1 MSVVLSG
8 VPNASVAHYS
18 GSSKLDRI
26 CACAMSALM
35 TPAAFAGLR
44 HGQLPKRATTHRT
57 AGVVSRLQKEIQ
69 WSPTRLHGWA
79 GAVATF
85 VLCTR
90 GPTRQR
96 CRLHAPAALG
106 EKEIQII
113 ASKPSSSEDRTVPK
127 PAFDWEKQW
136 YPTFPTSML
145 KTSGPEPFKLLGRD
159 LVLWKDGDG
168 EWRCADG
175 ICPHRLAPLA
185 HGRVTPDGQLMC
197 RYHGWT
203 FNGDGS
209 CAKVPMA
216 AGDAKAESK
225 LIGASCSKLKSY
237 PTKVVKGLL
246 FVWPHSESEDEAGRK
261 DPFVA
266 EELDDSPNW
275 SVFDAPASWRVWLE
289 QSWDPSHAPFLHQ
302 YALSNFAPELAVA
315 MEPFDV
321 EDLGD
326 DGLSAS
332 HGGYMQS
339 NQGMKAFR
347 RFGPPCANSTSYLY
361 PDGRTIGFN
370 FYFVPTEP
378 GKVRQITTSYFV
390 PAPSEAGEDSGLQGN
405 MMQMSKVVLRGRT
418 VGSVEEKREGIAIRM
433 SKSIRRRWPQLDR
446 IEQGLKS
453 WKLMQGLIGDQDN
466 TVLSFQDS
474 VGLPAVRN
482 KYFREPRTSEK
493 FGGPPSEYLLETSA
507 DELVAR
513 FDAWVAARGGGPF
526 GGHGLESNSPGV
538 FDRWEAH
545 TRFSKDAQAALAFLS
560 GAADC
565 LESRVVP
572 ACLVAAGLCMACGL
586 TRISGLPTLAAAAG
600 IFAKTRL
607 RKHAQGRH
615 PCVSSVDS
623 VHILHGYSTNMRPNN
638 LHVHTLADNGIGIPQ
653 LTCPCRLPL
662 RTSGCTRTS
671 LAQAVGVRRTVLLAR
686 FNTQSLCA
694 THCEKRG
701 ATRPGKLSSVEF

>member
-1 MSVVLSG
+1 MSVVVSG
-8 VPNASVAHYS
+8 VPNARVAHS

-44 HGQLPKRATTHRT
+44 PGQLPKRATTHSA
-57 AGVVSRLQKEIQ
+57 AGVVCRLQKEIQ
-69 WSPTRLHGWA
+69 WSPTSLHGWV
-79 GAVATF
+79 GAVAAF
-85 VLCTR
+85 VLCMH
-90 GPTRQR
+90 GSTRQR
-96 CRLHAPAALG
+96 CRLHARAALG
-106 EKEIQII
+106 EKEIQIV
-113 ASKPSSSEDRTVPK
+113 AWKPNSSQDRTEPK
-127 PAFDWEKQW
+127 PGFDWEKQW
-136 YPTFPTSML
+136 YPTFPISML

-237 PTKVVKGLL
+237 PTRVVKGLL

-302 YALSNFAPELAVA
+302 YALPNFAPELAVA

-347 RFGPPCANSTSYLY
+347 RFGPPCANSTSYVY

-390 PAPSEAGEDSGLQGN
+390 PAPSDAGEDSGLQGN

-418 VGSVEEKREGIAIRM
+418 VGSVDEKREGIVTRM

-474 VGLPAVRN
+474 VGLPAVRSQ
-482 KYFREPRTSEK
+482 YFREPRTSEK

-526 GGHGLESNSPGV
+526 GGHGLESHSPGV

-607 RKHAQGRH
+607 RKHAQGFLSGL
-615 PCVSSVDS
+615 PAAP
-623 VHILHGYSTNMRPNN
+623 G
-638 LHVHTLADNGIGIPQ
+638 
-653 LTCPCRLPL
+653 LPL
-662 RTSGCTRTS
+662 R
-671 LAQAVGVRRTVLLAR
+671 
-686 FNTQSLCA
+686 
-694 THCEKRG
+694 
-701 ATRPGKLSSVEF
+701 KLWE

>member
-1 MSVVLSG
+1 
-8 VPNASVAHYS
+8 
-18 GSSKLDRI
+18 
-26 CACAMSALM
+26 MSALM

-586 TRISGLPTLAAAAG
+586 ARISGLPTLAAAAG

-607 RKHAQGRH
+607 RKHAQGFLSGL
-615 PCVSSVDS
+615 PAAP
-623 VHILHGYSTNMRPNN
+623 G
-638 LHVHTLADNGIGIPQ
+638 
-653 LTCPCRLPL
+653 LPL
-662 RTSGCTRTS
+662 R
-671 LAQAVGVRRTVLLAR
+671 
-686 FNTQSLCA
+686 
-694 THCEKRG
+694 
-701 ATRPGKLSSVEF
+701 KLWE